1 MSDSESGSAPSE
13 EGQAGPDPEL
23 GADEARRLLLKLGVY
38 VAPAVLGVMSVS
50 RPAGAQAKPS
60 CNPSQCHPHG
70 GPCGP
75 NSCHPHGGPCGP
87 DNCPPN
93 G

>member
-1 MSDSESGSAPSE
+1 MSDSESGSAPPE
-13 EGQAGPDPEL
+13 QGQAGPDPDA

-50 RPAGAQAKPS
+50 RNAGAQVPPS
-60 CNPSQCHPHG
+60 CNPNLCNPG
-70 GPCGP
+70 RPCNPG
-75 NSCHPHGGPCGP
+75 SCHPHGGPCGP
-87 DNCPPN
+87 DSCRPN